1 MLQTAAVR
9 GMATQYPPTGD
20 QVLLKSEGIPVA
32 EPKEA
37 SPVAKPTDMDDTEK
51 RSAPDANP
59 GPPYPNHDMPTAHG
73 RDNDGGIE
81 PEQPSG
87 ADAHSSKE
95 GDFVDET
102 LEEESLEARIER
114 LGRERPPVFKSLWA
128 EVVFVFS
135 ISMSQVLSEYFVSG
149 FTVVLPTVAVEL
161 NIPTASS
168 IWPASAF
175 SLAVAAFLLVFGR
188 LGDMYGGYPLY
199 VGGLAWLALWS
210 LVCGFSQNAIMLD
223 VCRALQGLGP
233 AAFLPSSMMLIGSI
247 YRPGPRKN
255 LVFSIY
261 GACAPIGFFAGIF
274 FAGIAGQYTTW
285 GWFFWIGMFL
295 SLITAFTSYFYIP
308 SDIKER
314 RALGIK
320 MDWLGAVLIVTG
332 LTLFT
337 FAIIDS
343 AHAPQGWKTPYIYA
357 LFVVGCLLL
366 IAAVYVEG
374 YVATDPLLPASIF
387 KVRCMTPLVC
397 ALFFTYGSLG
407 VLLLFATFYMQSIMG
422 ASPLLVVAWYAPMAI
437 GGVFISTFGGF
448 ILHLLSGTVL
458 IYVAGVAWIIAPLLF
473 AIAPEG
479 ANYWAYVFPSM
490 ICATLGID
498 ITFNV
503 ANIFIT
509 TSLPKKEQGLA
520 GALIMLVLHLGI
532 SVCLG
537 LADIVNIGT
546 LDKLGQRKSYQAVF
560 WFEVACASTA
570 LAILVLFVRVKKA
583 ESSLTVDEM
592 AEMAEVARREAEA
605 QGETVKLSS
614 TRSATANPA
623 ERT

>member
-1 MLQTAAVR
+1 
-9 GMATQYPPTGD
+9 MATQYSPTGD
-20 QVLLKSEGIPVA
+20 QILVKPESVPAA

-37 SPVAKPTDMDDTEK
+37 PPIATSTDMNDMGEK
-51 RSAPDANP
+51 SLPDVNP
-59 GPPYPNHDMPTAHG
+59 GPLTASRKG
-73 RDNDGGIE
+73 DDDEARTG
-81 PEQPSG
+81 PEQAIG
-87 ADAHSSKE
+87 TDVQG
-95 GDFVDET
+95 GDDGNYGDEA

-114 LGRERPPVFKSLWA
+114 LGRLRPQQFKSLWA

-149 FTVVLPTVAVEL
+149 FTVVLPTVVVEL

-175 SLAVAAFLLVFGR
+175 SLAVAAFLLIFGR
-188 LGDMYGGYPLY
+188 LGDMYGAYPLY

-210 LVCGFSQNAIMLD
+210 LVCGFAKNAIMLD
-223 VCRALQGLGP
+223 VCRAMQGLGP

-261 GACAPIGFFAGIF
+261 GACAPIGFYAGIF
-274 FAGIAGQYTTW
+274 FGGVTGQYTTW
-285 GWFFWIGMFL
+285 SWFFWIGMFL

-308 SDIKER
+308 SDTKER

-320 MDWLGAVLIVTG
+320 MDWLGAILIATG

-343 AHAPQGWKTPYIYA
+343 SHAPQGWKTPYIYA
-357 LFVVGCLLL
+357 LFIIGSLLL
-366 IAAVYVEG
+366 IAFAYVEG
-374 YVATDPLLPASIF
+374 YVAKDPLLPASIF
-387 KVRCMTPLVC
+387 KVRCMTPLIC

-407 VLLLFATFYMQSIMG
+407 IILLFATFYMQAIMG
-422 ASPLLVVAWYAPMAI
+422 ASPLLVVAWYTPMAL
-437 GGVFISTFGGF
+437 GGVMISTFGGF
-448 ILHLLSGTVL
+448 ILHLLSGTIL

-473 AIAPEG
+473 AIQPDG
-479 ANYWAYVFPSM
+479 ANYWAYVFPAM
-490 ICATLGID
+490 ICATIGID

-532 SVCLG
+532 AVCLG
-537 LADIVNIGT
+537 LADIVNVMT
-546 LDKLGQRKSYQAVF
+546 LDRLGQKKSYQAVF
-560 WFEVACASTA
+560 WFEVACASAA
-570 LAILVLFVRVKKA
+570 LLILVLFVRVKKA

-592 AEMAEVARREAEA
+592 AEMEEMALREAEA
-605 QGETVKLSS
+605 RGETLKPSLSK
-614 TRSATANPA
+614 ATMTAPA
-623 ERT
+623 GQT